1 MYESY
6 WNLSEKP
13 FLQRI
18 APGRQYRSQSQQA
31 ASLRLKYCI
40 DNGLGLGLL
49 IGQAGT
55 GKSSLLRSFSPTDYH
70 PLVHVVFS
78 LLDAPE
84 LLRVIASELKADL
97 STAALAA
104 MTTDALL
111 HSIRSSLRQNTSSG
125 HHTLIC
131 IDDAHQLGDQV
142 LTSVV
147 QPLMNMSDIDD
158 SIEMSLLLAGQ
169 PILSSRLRKHAQ
181 ISDRIAV
188 TAAVQGFTLT
198 ETTDYIRTA
207 VAAAGGDPTIFSE
220 AASARLFE
228 VTGGNPRRLNRL
240 ADMALLVGY
249 ADQLRQIND
258 AEIDAISHELM
269 PAAA

>member
-1 MYESY
+1 MYEAY

-18 APGRQYRSQSQQA
+18 CPERQYRSQSQQA

-55 GKSSLLRSFSPTDYH
+55 GKSSLLRSFCPKDYH

-78 LLDAPE
+78 LLEASE
-84 LLRVIASELKADL
+84 LLRVIASELKAEL
-97 STAALAA
+97 SPATLSA

-111 HSIRSSLRQNTSSG
+111 QSIRNSLRQNTQTG

-142 LTSVV
+142 LTNVV
-147 QPLMNMSDIDD
+147 QPLMNISDIDD
-158 SIEMSLLLAGQ
+158 KIDMSLLLAGQ
-169 PILSSRLRKHAQ
+169 PILSSRLRKHSQ

-198 ETTDYIRTA
+198 ETTDYICKS
-207 VAAAGGDPTIFSE
+207 VAAAGGDPKIFTDE
-220 AASARLFE
+220 AIARLFE

-249 ADQLRQIND
+249 ADQLRH
-258 AEIDAISHELM
+258 ISE
-269 PAAA
+269 A